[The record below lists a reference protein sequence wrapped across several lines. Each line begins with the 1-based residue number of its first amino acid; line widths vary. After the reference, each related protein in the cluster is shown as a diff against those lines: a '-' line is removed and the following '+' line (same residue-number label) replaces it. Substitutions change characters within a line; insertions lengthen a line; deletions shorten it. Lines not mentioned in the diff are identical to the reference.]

1 MLRGRRLVAL
11 VLVLSVFALSNASCV
26 GDFALTNKLLKWNQG
41 LNKWLGSFVLL
52 IFIIIPVYGVTLL
65 IDWIILNVIQF
76 YGGNNPISLNG
87 EPVTKEAAFGDTR
100 VAMTMRPGAALDV
113 DIVSTDTNGVTR
125 TLIVR
130 ETEDGRLDARLVENH
145 AVTSRLSAYLA
156 DDGAVVRSVD
166 GKSEHFDD
174 SEVREVV
181 EGSQGMTRFAF
192 ASAY

>member
-11 VLVLSVFALSNASCV
+11 VLVLSVFTLSNASCV

-52 IFIIIPVYGVTLL
+52 LFIIIPVYGVTLL

-76 YGGNNPISLNG
+76 YGGSNPISSKG

-100 VAMTMRPGAALDV
+100 VSMTMRPGSTLDV
-113 DIVSTDTNGVTR
+113 DIVSTDANGVTR

-130 ETEDGRLDARLVENH
+130 ETETGRLDARMVENH

-156 DDGAVVRSVD
+156 DDGAVVRQTD
-166 GKSEHFDD
+166 GRSEHFDS
-174 SEVREVV
+174 SEVQEIV
-181 EGSQGMTRFAF
+181 EGTGGTSRLALAGAF
-192 ASAY
+192 

>member
-1 MLRGRRLVAL
+1 MLRHKRLLAL

-52 IFIIIPVYGVTLL
+52 VFIIIPVYGVTLL

-87 EPVTKEAAFGDTR
+87 EPVTKEATFGDTH

-113 DIVSTDTNGVTR
+113 DIVSTDAKGVTR

-130 ETEDGRLDARLVENH
+130 ETENGRLDARLVEDH
-145 AVTSRLSAYLA
+145 AVTSRLAAYLA
-156 DDGAVVRSVD
+156 EDGAVVRQTD
-166 GKSEHFDD
+166 GRSEHFDA
-174 SEVREVV
+174 SEVQEIV
-181 EGSQGMTRFAF
+181 EGTSGTSKLAF
-192 ASAY
+192 AGAF